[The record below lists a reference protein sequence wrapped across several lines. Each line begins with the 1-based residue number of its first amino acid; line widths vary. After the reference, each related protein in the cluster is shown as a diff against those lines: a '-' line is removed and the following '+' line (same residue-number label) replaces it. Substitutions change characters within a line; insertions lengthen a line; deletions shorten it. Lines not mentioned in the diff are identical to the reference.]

1 MAERLSWWVI
11 PGALLVLWRVVLLE
25 TPAGVVEGPAP
36 VVQAPAAVDVARG
49 PVIVRDA
56 SGVRS
61 TPSKL
66 PIENA
71 LVLYLPLECV
81 GQRVQLSM
89 WRQLDGV
96 REAKPWLE
104 ATPRVRADALLPI
117 GGQPAG
123 LYDLEVVY
131 GSGTEA
137 THLVRHGVVAPG
149 TVDLTMPANS
159 PINSAPISGRR

>member
-1 MAERLSWWVI
+1 M
-11 PGALLVLWRVVLLE
+11 LWRVVLLDS
-25 TPAGVVEGPAP
+25 PAGVGEGPAP
-36 VVQAPAAVDVARG
+36 VVPVSAAVDVARG

-61 TPSKL
+61 KPGKL

-71 LVLYLPLECV
+71 LVLHLPQECA
-81 GQRVQLSM
+81 GQRVTLSM

-96 REAKPWLE
+96 RETKAWLA
-104 ATPRVRADALLPI
+104 ATPRVRADAVLPI
-117 GGQPAG
+117 AGQPAG

-131 GSGTEA
+131 GSGTAA

-149 TVDLTMPANS
+149 TVDLTMPASS
-159 PINSAPISGRR
+159 PIPSSPIHSSPISGHR